1 MKFIAAGNKSL
12 YKVARSRSTAK
23 TFLSII
29 CLVGLNILTCMS
41 NQGVAEHANRVEGEG
56 DEGDHLVPEEPQD
69 LAGEDGEGD
78 SGHGAHGQGEA
89 HEELA
94 GAQVLQVPEEEGLHA
109 APEDPRAREG
119 QEEGEH
125 PRAADDPPYL
135 LEHLLGGRL
144 EVEVE
149 LQEDHGG
156 ETSAMKEH
164 HYKVPDRRRG

>member
-1 MKFIAAGNKSL
+1 MLGFNSL
-12 YKVARSRSTAK
+12 A
-23 TFLSII
+23 
-29 CLVGLNILTCMS
+29 CMS
-41 NQGVAEHANRVEGEG
+41 DQGVAEHANRVEREG

-89 HEELA
+89 HEELG

-125 PRAADDPPYL
+125 PRATDDTPDL

-144 EVEVE
+144 EVEIK
-149 LQEDHGG
+149 LQEDNGG

-164 HYKVPDRRRG
+164 HQKFPNQGIISMVVAMNEIT